1 MTKILL
7 ITTGGTISGGKN
19 PETGGDI
26 PLGGEALLQL
36 IPNIKEKYN
45 VEHLDFCLLPSP
57 QITLEMALSLAKTI
71 NQRFKNDTDL
81 SGIVVTHGT
90 DTLEET
96 AFLLWLTVDDERPVV
111 LTAAQRPPKE
121 DSSDAIRNLGNALQ
135 IAAQN
140 RSKGK
145 GVMVCL
151 NNEIN
156 SARYVRKTHTWALQ
170 SFCSGSYGLIG
181 YVDKDDVIFYEKPLN
196 RLTLEADAIDQDVD
210 LVKITQGNN
219 TRYLEAS
226 IREKASGIVIEAS
239 GRGFAPSA
247 CLDKLYEARKEGI
260 SVVMVSRCFEG
271 RVDLKDKHIEVGIVS
286 GEDLDG
292 LKARVLLSLLLPKT
306 RDPETIQ
313 SYFDHLSGKRPLELV

>member
-1 MTKILL
+1 MTKVLL

-19 PETGGDI
+19 PETGEDM
-26 PLGGEALLQL
+26 PLQGESLLKL
-36 IPNIKEKYN
+36 IPETKKKYN
-45 VEHLDFCLLPSP
+45 AEYLDFCLLPSP

-71 NQRFKNDTDL
+71 NKRFHDDPAL
-81 SGIVVTHGT
+81 SGVVITHGT

-96 AFLLWLTVDDERPVV
+96 AFLLWLTVNDERPVV

-121 DSSDAIRNLGNALQ
+121 DASDAVRNLRNAIQ
-135 IAAQN
+135 VAANN

-151 NNEIN
+151 NNELN

-170 SFCSGSYGLIG
+170 SFSSGSYGLIG

-196 RLTLEADAIDQDVD
+196 RLTLDAETVDEDID
-210 LVKITQGNN
+210 LVKITQSNN
-219 TRYLEAS
+219 TRYLDAS

-239 GRGFAPSA
+239 GRGFAPLE
-247 CLDKLYEARKEGI
+247 CLEKLYEAREAGI

-271 RVDLKDKHIEVGIVS
+271 RIDLKDKHQEAGIIA

-306 RDPETIQ
+306 NPETIQ
-313 SYFDHLSGKRPLELV
+313 GYFDHLSGRKTLELV